1 MITLKS
7 LSDSLVNKTETNK
20 LSFVSLARTQMFEPK
35 ICYKTYLNFS
45 LQKRKR
51 LLDIIRSDDSWT
63 RKNDGIHYTNLYAHH
78 TEWFLHEEYEEFK
91 ELTNMIETYLANSI
105 LQVPFKYETKEC
117 WGGIYSKD
125 DYAKKHHHSPYLWA
139 WTYYPFAPEGSAP
152 LRFHDP
158 IVNTLKDI
166 DDSFVY
172 EVQPKDDLLVLFS
185 GNRYHSVPKSKTNSE
200 RVVVAGNIYL
210 SGDTKY

>member
-1 MITLKS
+1 MITLSS
-7 LSDSLVNKTETNK
+7 LSKLKPLENKISYETELGLSLE
-20 LSFVSLARTQMFEPK
+20 
-35 ICYKTYLNFS
+35 
-45 LQKRKR
+45 KRSR
-51 LLDIIRSDDSWT
+51 LLDIIRGDNSFSD
-63 RKNDGIHYTNLYAHH
+63 KQAGLYFTNLHAHH
-78 TEWFLHEEYEEFK
+78 TEWHMHTQHSEFK
-91 ELTNMIETYLANSI
+91 ELTDLVDNYVATSI
-105 LQVPFKYETKEC
+105 LPIPLAYRTAEC
-117 WGGIYSKD
+117 WGGIYDKD
-125 DYAKKHHHSPYLWA
+125 DFAKLHHHQPHTWA
-139 WTYYPFAPEGSAP
+139 WCYYPFAPEGSAP

-185 GNRYHSVPKSKTNSE
+185 GNRYHSVPKSKTNFE

>member
-7 LSDSLVNKTETNK
+7 LSDSLVNKTATNK
-20 LSFVSLARTQMFEPK
+20 LSFVRLAKTQMFEPK

-91 ELTNMIETYLANSI
+91 ELTNMIEIYLANSI

-117 WGGIYSKD
+117 WVEYTVKMIMQKN
-125 DYAKKHHHSPYLWA
+125 
-139 WTYYPFAPEGSAP
+139 
-152 LRFHDP
+152 
-158 IVNTLKDI
+158 IITLHI
-166 DDSFVY
+166 FGLGLITHLHQR
-172 EVQPKDDLLVLFS
+172 VQLP
-185 GNRYHSVPKSKTNSE
+185 
-200 RVVVAGNIYL
+200 
-210 SGDTKY
+210 